1 MAFRA
6 ANVHSVGPKT
16 KVQGYLLTPCHLWLR
31 SNHHQTRTLQSPC
44 QDKSHAHSDSLC
56 SWIINYTPSY
66 YSAQCTNITSFQP
79 HSSPSSHM
87 ISILHMKR
95 LWPRKV
101 TGLPQVIAAVLH
113 LKFRQA
119 GSRASSPYFKYHG
132 IYIELKK
139 LDLRSRV
146 SGVRSK
152 LFI

>member
-1 MAFRA
+1 MALRA

-16 KVQGYLLTPCHLWLR
+16 KVQGYLLTPRHLWLR

-56 SWIINYTPSY
+56 WWIINHIPGY

-79 HSSPSSHM
+79 HSSPSESSHM
-87 ISILHMKR
+87 ISILHMKKLR
-95 LWPRKV
+95 PRNV
-101 TGLPQVIAAVLH
+101 TVALLY
-113 LKFRQA
+113 LTFRQA
-119 GSRASSPYFKYHG
+119 GSRAPHPYFKYHG

-146 SGVRSK
+146 SGTRGK